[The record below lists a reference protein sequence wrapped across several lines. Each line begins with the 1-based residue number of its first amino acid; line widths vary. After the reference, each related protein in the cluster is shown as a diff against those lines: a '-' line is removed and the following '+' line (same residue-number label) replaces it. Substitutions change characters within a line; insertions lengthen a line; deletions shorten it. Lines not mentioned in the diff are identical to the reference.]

1 MPNTLLIFKET
12 RDTGKTKV
20 WDVLSGGNGLLLGS
34 LRWYPPWRRYVF
46 EPTFA
51 TLFDRN
57 CMMLIINF
65 IDARMAERRA
75 SPDDSRPA

>member
-1 MPNTLLIFKET
+1 MPKTLLIFKET

-46 EPTFA
+46 EPAFA

-57 CMMLIINF
+57 CLMEIVDF
-65 IDARMAERRA
+65 IEKQMIAR
-75 SPDDSRPA
+75 RP

>member
-1 MPNTLLIFKET
+1 MPAPLLEFKET

-20 WDVLSGGNGLLLGS
+20 WDVFSGDDSDIGVLLGS
-34 LRWYPPWRRYVF
+34 VNWYAPWRRYVF
-46 EPTFA
+46 EPAFA

-65 IDARMAERRA
+65 IDARMAERTA
-75 SPDDSRPA
+75 AV

>member
-1 MPNTLLIFKET
+1 MPKPPLLAFKEI

-20 WDVLSGGNGLLLGS
+20 WDVFSSDGIRLGS
-34 LRWYPPWRRYVF
+34 VSWYAPWRRYVF
-46 EPTFA
+46 EPAFA

-65 IDARMAERRA
+65 IDARMAERKA
-75 SPDDSRPA
+75 VA